1 MVSYGLDPEVRD
13 KVFKERPPKQQNGQ
27 VEQIEFTSYA
37 MVGLKNFYRH
47 HADKFRDRLRK
58 GPPAAYRWIAWK
70 FMG

>member
-1 MVSYGLDPEVRD
+1 MVTYGLDAESKD
-13 KVFKERPPKQQNGQ
+13 KVFKTQPEKQKGSQ
-27 VEQIEFTSYA
+27 VEPIEFTSYA

-70 FMG
+70 FMS